1 MFSGTDQTGDLKKF
15 DVPTIIIQG
24 DDDQIVPCSDASALQ
39 AKLIK
44 NATLKVY
51 KGVPHG
57 LCTTRKGPVNEDLR
71 AFFKSEALR
80 EIKRGLPRRPFLKRD
95 ETGC

>member
-1 MFSGTDQTGDLKKF
+1 ML
-15 DVPTIIIQG
+15 G
-24 DDDQIVPCSDASALQ
+24 DDPSILAYYDA
-39 AKLIK
+39 IRI
-44 NATLKVY
+44 
-51 KGVPHG
+51 
-57 LCTTRKGPVNEDLR
+57 CTTRKGPVNEDLR